1 MLVRK
6 FMGILSLKDTVQNN
20 KSTSPHG
27 RQVSVWLRKAFFCR
41 EQTGNEVVCVEGH
54 GTSAFTTTSVETEV
68 VGPAFLWDEG
78 WGIHRGLE
86 VTSGCLLTLRQ
97 EASFNWLFSIAV
109 VSFRVAVEPES
120 MSLLF
125 WAGFKTV
132 SLSVEEMEEGSRTK
146 RQCDQIYGEYNS
158 WKSVDLFLAGW
169 HKDPLSPPGQGP
181 GFSI

>member
-6 FMGILSLKDTVQNN
+6 FLDILSLKDTVQND

-41 EQTGNEVVCVEGH
+41 EQTGNEVCMWK
-54 GTSAFTTTSVETEV
+54 AM
-68 VGPAFLWDEG
+68 GPLPFQLLLLKLAFLWDEG
-78 WGIHRGLE
+78 RGIHRGLE
-86 VTSGCLLTLRQ
+86 ATSGCLLTLR
-97 EASFNWLFSIAV
+97 LLSIAV

-125 WAGFKTV
+125 WAGFKIA
-132 SLSVEEMEEGSRTK
+132 SLSVEEMEDGSRIN
-146 RQCDQIYGEYNS
+146 RRCEQVYRECNS
-158 WKSVDLFLAGW
+158 WKSVDFFLTGW
-169 HKDPLSPPGQGP
+169 HKAPLSPPGQGP

>member
-6 FMGILSLKDTVQNN
+6 FLDILSLKDTVQND

-41 EQTGNEVVCVEGH
+41 EQTGNEVVYVEGH
-54 GTSAFTTTSVETEV
+54 GASALSTTSVETEV
-68 VGPAFLWDEG
+68 VGLAFLWDEG
-78 WGIHRGLE
+78 RGIHRGLE
-86 VTSGCLLTLRQ
+86 ATSGCLLTLR
-97 EASFNWLFSIAV
+97 LLSIAV

-125 WAGFKTV
+125 WAGFKIA
-132 SLSVEEMEEGSRTK
+132 SLSVEEMEARSRIN
-146 RQCDQIYGEYNS
+146 RRCEQVYREYNS
-158 WKSVDLFLAGW
+158 WKSVDFFLTGW
-169 HKDPLSPPGQGP
+169 HKAPLSPPGQGP